1 MSVVAPLKGLKVL
14 DFSQFLAGPYATLRL
29 ADLGADVIK
38 IERTGK
44 GDLSRHLYV
53 SNVVIDGE
61 STVFH
66 AINRGKRSMAVDL
79 KDASDRNCVWA
90 LIEEADVIVQ
100 NFRPGVIDRLGFG
113 FEAVKARKPNIIYGS
128 ISGYGDGHDWD
139 KLPGQD
145 LLAQARSGVMWLT
158 GAQDHGPVPIG
169 IPVADVL
176 AGAALAQGLIALLVR
191 RGLTGEGG
199 HVETSLLEAITDLQF
214 ELFSTFLND
223 GNKVP
228 SRPKHN
234 AAHAYLAAPY
244 GVYEVRDGYVTVAMN
259 DLRTLFE
266 VLGIEAELKTLDA
279 FADRDEISALIGASL
294 RARTRDESVAF
305 MDAAGI
311 WCAPVMDWHDLLGSG
326 ILQELDMIGATTR
339 GDSEIGTVRSPL
351 RIDGTR
357 PSAIGP
363 APYLETTNLTWKSR
377 S

>member
-1 MSVVAPLKGLKVL
+1 MSITAPLAGLKVL

-38 IERTGK
+38 IERAGK

-79 KDASDRNCVWA
+79 KSEEDRQRVWA
-90 LIEEADVIVQ
+90 LIEGADVVIQ

-113 FEAVKARKPNIIYGS
+113 YDAVKARNPNVVYGS
-128 ISGYGDGHDWD
+128 ISGYGEGHAWD

-158 GAQDHGPVPIG
+158 GAQNHGPVPMG

-176 AGAALAQGLIALLVR
+176 AGAALAQGLLALLVR

-199 HVETSLLEAITDLQF
+199 LVETSLLEAITDLQF

-223 GNKVP
+223 GNKAP
-228 SRPKHN
+228 TRPQNN

-244 GVYEVRDGYVTVAMN
+244 GVYEVTDGHVTVAMN
-259 DLRTLFE
+259 DLGTLFNC
-266 VLGIEAELKTLDA
+266 LGIEADIAHLDA
-279 FADRDEISALIGASL
+279 FEDRDAISDLIGSKL
-294 RARTRDESVAF
+294 KTNTRDHWVSLMQDV
-305 MDAAGI
+305 GI
-311 WCAPVMDWHDLLGSG
+311 WAAPVMDWNDLLATGV
-326 ILQELDMIGATTR
+326 LQKLDMLGTSARGEAEIAT
-339 GDSEIGTVRSPL
+339 VKSPL
-351 RIDGTR
+351 RVDGTR
-357 PSAIGP
+357 PTADGA
-363 APYLETTNLTWKSR
+363 APYLSTAPLAWKTAP
-377 S
+377 